1 MKSNQKCKRLKVEG
15 IGFIID
21 HDIYAL
27 TQWLNAM
34 LFKMKKMR
42 TKLKQNI
49 IISCMVYMIGNDM
62 FFTRQC
68 RVDYR
73 DRPTFD

>member
-21 HDIYAL
+21 HDIYSF
-27 TQWLNAM
+27 TQRSNAM
-34 LFKMKKMR
+34 LFKMAKIR

-62 FFTRQC
+62 FFN
-68 RVDYR
+68 
-73 DRPTFD
+73 